1 MEIKKDFRKYVFT
14 KLIIAT
20 VIIGIACAILG
31 DALKLLTDHYE
42 NSFFERIQQH
52 PILFFI
58 FPFIGLSLIYILRQ
72 SVFKRKENKGIKEIY
87 DSLKTRHNELPV
99 YKIPS
104 HFINGLLTVA
114 FGGSTGIEVA
124 TVVASASIGSVT
136 QNKANIHSVFRKE
149 LICAGVAAGVTA
161 LFNSPVAGVLFAL
174 EVISKKFSWPLFIS
188 VAVASFTVWAFNFV
202 LHTGPLFNIPTDHW
216 NQSAF
221 PYFIIL
227 GIMAGLNGVYLTKCV
242 LYFKSRFAFINQHSV
257 KILSGSLF
265 IGCFVFLF
273 PQLYGDGYH
282 SIRTLIANPAS
293 IQFTY
298 AVGCTFLCVLIFKP
312 IVTSL
317 TLASGGDGGIFAP
330 SLFIGAFLG
339 FFIAILVN
347 HFFDAAVIPAN
358 FMVIGMAAVLSAS
371 LHAPFTAVF
380 LACGLVGNYTL
391 MIPVI
396 TACLISKLTAKR
408 LVPYTVY
415 NYMAKK

>member
-1 MEIKKDFRKYVFT
+1 METKKDLRKQVFVE
-14 KLIIAT
+14 LIMAT
-20 VIIGIACAILG
+20 VVIGIACAILG

-42 NSFFERIQQH
+42 NSFYQRLQKH
-52 PILFFI
+52 PVLFFI
-58 FPFIGLSLIYILRQ
+58 FPFTGLSLIYVLRQ

-114 FGGSTGIEVA
+114 FGGSTGIEVS

-136 QNKANIHSVFRKE
+136 QHKANIHFVFRKE

-161 LFNSPVAGVLFAL
+161 LFNSPVAGALFAL
-174 EVISKKFSWPLFIS
+174 EVISKKFSWPLLIS
-188 VAVASFTVWAFNFV
+188 VLVASFTVWIFNFV
-202 LHTGPLFNIPTDHW
+202 LHTEPLFYFQTDHW
-216 NQSAF
+216 NQKAF
-221 PYFIIL
+221 PYFIVL
-227 GIMAGLNGVYLTKCV
+227 GILAGLNGIYLTKSV
-242 LYFKSRFAFINQHSV
+242 LYFKSRFAFIRQHSV

-265 IGCFVFLF
+265 IGCFIFLF

-282 SIRTLIANPAS
+282 SIRVLLNNPSS
-293 IQFTY
+293 IQLTY
-298 AVGCTFLCVLIFKP
+298 AVGCTFLCILIFKP

-339 FFIAILVN
+339 FFIALLLN
-347 HFFDAAVIPAN
+347 HFFNADVIPVN

-391 MIPVI
+391 LIPVI
-396 TACLISKLTAKR
+396 TACIISKLTAQYF
-408 LVPYTVY
+408 VPYTVY
-415 NYMAKK
+415 NYNIKK